1 MIVKISALF
10 ILSLFTVSVFAQD
23 CKSPVTITT
32 NDSSSVIFIDKGF
45 TGKGKVEINLAEGKH
60 LVSVRKSVVKW
71 NGFELSDTINISNCP
86 QEYIFNY
93 NIPQKIYINTKPQN
107 AGVIVN
113 DSLIGYTPLFVGSK
127 GLNSIKFKKDGLF
140 TNPDINLLRSGEVQ
154 TVNYKPVPHTESFTN
169 STLFKVM
176 VGTVTVLGATAAYFK
191 LKADNRYDDYLLT
204 KDKSTLDE
212 VDRLDVYSGVAFGLL
227 QINFGYLVYRFITD

>member
-1 MIVKISALF
+1 M
-10 ILSLFTVSVFAQD
+10 
-23 CKSPVTITT
+23 
-32 NDSSSVIFIDKGF
+32 
-45 TGKGKVEINLAEGKH
+45 
-60 LVSVRKSVVKW
+60 
-71 NGFELSDTINISNCP
+71 
-86 QEYIFNY
+86 
-93 NIPQKIYINTKPQN
+93 
-107 AGVIVN
+107 
-113 DSLIGYTPLFVGSK
+113 GSK